1 MKNYEHKVIFLNGNE
16 ECFYCGGFVEAIVLA
31 MAYAQQ
37 KGWDMRIKY
46 VTDEKGTTI
55 KDVEYPSYKFAK

>member
-1 MKNYEHKVIFLNGNE
+1 MKKIQFEVIFLNGNE
-16 ECFYCGGFVEAIVLA
+16 EYFYCGGFVEAIVLA

-46 VTDEKGTTI
+46 VIDENGVKI
-55 KDVEYPSYKFAK
+55 KDIQYPTYNIE